1 MPVPD
6 LLAVSLEKA
15 REALER
21 DSWLEGSPDLVI
33 EVVSPHNRRLERK
46 PDIYLAGGAKQVWL
60 VHPKRKTITV
70 FAPAEN
76 SLVEYRQGETIGFEG
91 VMVPVSRVFHPQTLL
106 V

>member
-6 LLAVSLEKA
+6 LLAVRQEKA

-46 PDIYLAGGAKQVWL
+46 ADVYLAGGAKQVWML
-60 VHPKRKTITV
+60 HPKRKTITV
-70 FAPAEN
+70 FAPEED
-76 SLVEYRQGETIGFEG
+76 SPVEYRQGETIGFEG
-91 VMVPVSRVFHPQTLL
+91 IMVPVSRVFDPQTLL
-106 V
+106 R